1 MEDIF
6 AEQKIYTVSEINHLV
21 RQDLE
26 ESYPDIW
33 VEGEISNFRAP
44 ASGHYYFTLKDKESQ
59 LRGVMF
65 INRNRYLKFLPYDGL
80 LVLVRG
86 TITIYEPRGDYQI
99 NVDLMEPK
107 GKGSLQLAFEQLK
120 EKLHKEG
127 LFAPEHKKPLPLLP
141 QRIGIITS
149 PTGAAI
155 RDIIRVINRRFA
167 NVELLLFPSKV
178 QGDEAAQEI
187 AFAIDYMNTLPDMD
201 VLILTRGGG
210 SLEDLWPFNEEM
222 VARRIFA
229 SKIPIISAVGH
240 EIDFTISD
248 FVADLRAPTPSAAAE
263 IVVKNKLELQEQL
276 NSLRWMIINSVKYRV
291 ESYRSRYN
299 LLAKHRGFYQ
309 PLNMIT
315 SYSQRVDESII
326 RLNSAIAARLTAI
339 KNQCALNRRLLE
351 QIDLLAYIRE
361 KGEKLSAFFFSLNT
375 AIEHYLR
382 QLIHSLETA
391 AGKLHSLS
399 PLAILERGYSICHR
413 AADRSIVKDAAQI
426 SVGEDLSVRLWR
438 GEISCGVKKIVLSPK
453 RGYNDGRKKV

>member
-1 MEDIF
+1 MEELF
-6 AEQKIYTVSEINHLV
+6 VEQKIYTVSEINRLV

-26 ESYPDIW
+26 ESYSDIW
-33 VEGEISNFRAP
+33 VEGEISNFRVP

-65 INRNRYLKFLPYDGL
+65 ISRNRYLKFLPYDGL

-86 TITIYEPRGDYQI
+86 TITIYEPRGDYQF

-120 EKLHKEG
+120 EKLQKEG
-127 LFAPEHKKPLPLLP
+127 LFAPEHKRPLPLLP

-167 NVELLLFPSKV
+167 NVELLIFPTKV

-187 AFAIDYMNTLPDMD
+187 TFAIDYMNTLPDID

-210 SLEDLWPFNEEM
+210 SLEDLWPFNEEI
-222 VARRIFA
+222 VARRIFD
-229 SKIPIISAVGH
+229 SKIPLISAVGH

-263 IVVKNKLELQEQL
+263 LVVKNKLELQEQL
-276 NSLRWMIINSVKYRV
+276 NSLQWKIINSVKYRV
-291 ESYRSRYN
+291 ESWRSSFN
-299 LLAKHRGFYQ
+299 LLAQHRGFYQ
-309 PLNMIT
+309 PSNMIA

-326 RLNSAIAARLTAI
+326 RLHNAISAGLTAI
-339 KNQCALNRRLLE
+339 KNRFVLSRHLLE
-351 QIDLLAYIRE
+351 QIDLLIYVRDR
-361 KGEKLSAFFFSLNT
+361 GEKVSALFFSLN
-375 AIEHYLR
+375 AAFRYHLSQLDNSLR
-382 QLIHSLETA
+382 TV
-391 AGKLHSLS
+391 AGKLDSLS
-399 PLAILERGYSICHR
+399 PLAILERGYSICRR
-413 AADRSIVKDAAQI
+413 AADKSIVKDAARV
-426 SVGEDLSVRLWR
+426 SVGEELSVRLWR
-438 GEISCGVKKIVLSPK
+438 GEVSCGVKKIVLSHK
-453 RGYNDGRKKV
+453 RGYNYGRKKV

>member
-1 MEDIF
+1 MEELF
-6 AEQKIYTVSEINHLV
+6 VEQRIYTVSEINRLV

-26 ESYPDIW
+26 ESYSDIW
-33 VEGEISNFRAP
+33 VEGEISNFRVP
-44 ASGHYYFTLKDKESQ
+44 TSGHYYFTLKDKESQ

-65 INRNRYLKFLPYDGL
+65 ISRNRYLKFMPYDGL

-86 TITIYEPRGDYQI
+86 TITIYEPRGDYQF
-99 NVDLMEPK
+99 NVDLMESK

-120 EKLHKEG
+120 EKLQKEG
-127 LFAPEHKKPLPLLP
+127 LFAPEHKKSLPLLP

-167 NVELLLFPSKV
+167 NVELLVFPAKV

-187 AFAIDYMNTLPDMD
+187 AFAIDYMNTLPDID

-229 SKIPIISAVGH
+229 SKIPLISAVGH

-263 IVVKNKLELQEQL
+263 LVVKNKLELQEQL
-276 NSLRWMIINSVKYRV
+276 NSLQWKIINSVKYRV
-291 ESYRSRYN
+291 ESWRSSFN
-299 LLAKHRGFYQ
+299 LLAQHRGFYQ
-309 PLNMIT
+309 PSNMIA

-326 RLNSAIAARLTAI
+326 RLHNAITTRLTAI
-339 KNQCALNRRLLE
+339 MNQFTLSRHLLE
-351 QIDLLAYIRE
+351 QIDLLTYVRE
-361 KGEKLSAFFFSLNT
+361 KGEKLSTLFTSLN
-375 AIEHYLR
+375 AAFRYYLS
-382 QLIHSLETA
+382 QLSNSLRAA
-391 AGKLHSLS
+391 AGKLDSLS
-399 PLAILERGYSICHR
+399 PLAILERGYSICYR
-413 AADRSIVKDAAQI
+413 AADRSIVKDAAQV
-426 SVGEDLSVRLWR
+426 SVGEELSVRLWR
-438 GEISCGVKKIVLSPK
+438 GEVSCGVKKIVLSHK
-453 RGYNDGRKKV
+453 RGYNYGRKKV

>member
-6 AEQKIYTVSEINHLV
+6 TEQKIYTVSEMNRLV

-26 ESYPDIW
+26 ESYCDIW
-33 VEGEISNFRAP
+33 IEGEISNFKIP
-44 ASGHYYFTLKDKESQ
+44 TSGHYYFTLKDKESQ

-65 INRNRYLKFLPYDGL
+65 VSRNRYLKFLPYDGL
-80 LVLVRG
+80 LVLIRG

-107 GKGSLQLAFEQLK
+107 GKGSLQLAFEQLT
-120 EKLHKEG
+120 EKLQKEG
-127 LFAPEHKKPLPLLP
+127 LFAPEYKKPLPLLP

-167 NVELLLFPSKV
+167 NVELLIFPTKV

-187 AFAIDYMNTLPDMD
+187 AFAIDYMNTLPNID
-201 VLILTRGGG
+201 VLILSRGGG
-210 SLEDLWPFNEEM
+210 SLEDLWPFNEEI

-229 SKIPIISAVGH
+229 SKIPLISAVGH

-263 IVVKNKLELQEQL
+263 MVVKSKLELQERL
-276 NSLRWMIINSVKYRV
+276 NSLRWKIINSVKYLV
-291 ESYRSRYN
+291 ESWRSRFN
-299 LLAKHRGFYQ
+299 LLARHRGFYQ
-309 PLNMIT
+309 PLHMIT

-326 RLNSAIAARLTAI
+326 RLNNAISARLTTI
-339 KNQCALNRRLLE
+339 KNRFAMSRHLLE
-351 QIDLLAYIRE
+351 QIDLLAYVRE
-361 KGEKLSAFFFSLNT
+361 KGEKLNTLFSYLNSALGYYLKQLSNT
-375 AIEHYLR
+375 LGAVV
-382 QLIHSLETA
+382 
-391 AGKLHSLS
+391 GKLDSLS

-413 AADRSIVKDAAQI
+413 AADRSIVKDAARV
-426 SVGEDLSVRLWR
+426 SVGEELSVKLWR
-438 GEISCGVKKIVLSPK
+438 GEINCGVKKIVLSQK
-453 RGYNDGRKKV
+453 RDYNDGRKKV